1 MSCSTDVSN
10 YRRKRKDNLVKVAGG
25 RCCLCGYNKVNS
37 ALEFHHIIS
46 EEKKYGLS
54 TGNTHDLEKDLEEL
68 KKCILVC
75 ANCHREIHAGLYIVE
90 YLEQKKVY
98 DENYANI
105 LREKK
110 KLLREKTLHFC
121 SECGKQLYEKTKT
134 GLCNTCVAKC
144 RRIVD
149 RPSREELK
157 NLIRTTSFVKIGKM
171 YGVSDNTIIHWCKYE
186 GLPCKKK
193 DINNISDEDWIL
205 I

>member
-90 YLEQKKVY
+90 YLE
-98 DENYANI
+98 
-105 LREKK
+105 
-110 KLLREKTLHFC
+110 
-121 SECGKQLYEKTKT
+121 
-134 GLCNTCVAKC
+134 
-144 RRIVD
+144 
-149 RPSREELK
+149 
-157 NLIRTTSFVKIGKM
+157 
-171 YGVSDNTIIHWCKYE
+171 
-186 GLPCKKK
+186 
-193 DINNISDEDWIL
+193 
-205 I
+205 